1 MACSPERMRLMTCVN
16 ELKRTVDEINR
27 TCMAQHAAFKECYR
41 TRADEIRSTGR
52 DVCAPVAREFIDC
65 ANLVAPLFDKS
76 IKYKQ

>member
-27 TCMAQHAAFKECYR
+27 TCAAQHAAFKECYR

-52 DVCAPVAREFIDC
+52 DVCAPVAREFSDC

>member
-27 TCMAQHAAFKECYR
+27 TCMAQHAAFVSCYR
-41 TRADEIRSTGR
+41 TRADEIKSTGR
-52 DVCAPVAREFIDC
+52 DVCAPVARELIDC